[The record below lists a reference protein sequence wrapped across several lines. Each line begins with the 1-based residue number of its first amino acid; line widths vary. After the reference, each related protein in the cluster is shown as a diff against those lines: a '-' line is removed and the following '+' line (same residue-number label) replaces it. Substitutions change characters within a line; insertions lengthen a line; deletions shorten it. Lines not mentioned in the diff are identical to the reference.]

1 VEPRTVLG
9 IFAGLTAVAVFVAAL
24 RYKARTDPLRA
35 GVRPLDQSDVLTFEI
50 EPKSAIDTDRPVW
63 AARYQSSSG
72 ATEFEIGLEIAEPV
86 APSPFAH
93 GAVSF
98 RRSPGSTPGTM
109 LSDLSR
115 CLGLRAVPAAGS
127 PVGELRC
134 DMSFMGSRLTR
145 GAGPEMV
152 AGSFTSSPPGDW
164 IVGKVFFA
172 DGDGE
177 VFLAVNPAER
187 RGEFLAKD
195 PEFSEAV
202 VREFGRIL

>member
-9 IFAGLTAVAVFVAAL
+9 ILAGLTAVAVFVAAL
-24 RYKARTDPLRA
+24 RYKARTDHLRA
-35 GVRPLDQSDVLTFEI
+35 GVRPRDESDVLRLEI
-50 EPKSAIDTDRPVW
+50 EPKPVGDSNRRVW
-63 AARYQSSSG
+63 TARYRSPLG
-72 ATEFEIGLEIAEPV
+72 ATEFEIELRVAEPV
-86 APSPFAH
+86 TPSPFAH
-93 GAVSF
+93 GAVIF
-98 RRSPGSTPGTM
+98 RRSVGSTPGTM

-115 CLGLRAVPAAGS
+115 CLGLGAVPAARS
-127 PVGELRC
+127 PVDELRC

-145 GAGPEMV
+145 GAGPDMV